1 MKQRRKSTPR
11 PRWERGELDFLQL
24 HYASMSNM
32 DLSKNLGRSVKAIM
46 QMAQKYQLKKGIEYR
61 REMGR
66 LNVSGRYAVSEPVGA
81 DQP

>member
-1 MKQRRKSTPR
+1 
-11 PRWERGELDFLQL
+11 
-24 HYASMSNM
+24 
-32 DLSKNLGRSVKAIM
+32 M